1 MTTTP
6 QQQLYAF
13 VRAHNLEELD
23 NLLSDPSSL
32 DLDCPD
38 VSGKTVRPSLHPPT
52 PTHNMHRTNT
62 RNSVESKIF
71 FLHNKKTDC
80 SGYGRK
86 ALMYA
91 ASQGY
96 ADIAQ
101 TLIDQGASANVVD
114 EKTGDTALHVAAYKE
129 RPDVVAVLMAAGA
142 DPSLTNNDGRF
153 PHALASQ
160 GSETHTVLMDA
171 YSAAYQVNPE
181 DLDASSDYS
190 DDSDED
196 DE

>member
-1 MTTTP
+1 MGTPLLLSTMADSGGESMTTTP

-38 VSGKTVRPSLHPPT
+38 VSGKT
-52 PTHNMHRTNT
+52 
-62 RNSVESKIF
+62 
-71 FLHNKKTDC
+71 
-80 SGYGRK
+80 

-129 RPDVVAVLMAAGA
+129 KPDVVAVLMAAGA

-171 YSAAYQVNPE
+171 YSAAYEVNPE

-190 DDSDED
+190 DSDED